1 MQASGLFNQ
10 DVWKKVPQTLKI
22 TIRKPN
28 LIPSADGSIE
38 FHAARILLLIK
49 YVGTSKPKRIV
60 SRTKIAKIDF
70 FVRYPTYLE
79 KAAKI
84 LKKGKFP
91 SFSETYEPESRMI
104 RYKYGPWDNRYYNVF
119 AYLIAKGM
127 IEIEPS
133 ERGDIF
139 TLTDKGS
146 IAVEELE
153 GPEYEEII
161 QRCKLVKK
169 LFGTKS
175 GTGIK
180 RFIYEKFPEVVGKEV
195 GELI

>member
-1 MQASGLFNQ
+1 MQASGFFNQ
-10 DVWKKVPQTLKI
+10 DVWDEVPQTLKI
-22 TIRKPN
+22 TIKRPT

-38 FHAARILLLIK
+38 FHAARILLLLK
-49 YVGTSKPKRIV
+49 YIGTSKPKKIV

-84 LKKGKFP
+84 LGEERIP
-91 SFSETYEPESRMI
+91 HFSEIYEPESRMI
-104 RYKYGPWDNRYYNVF
+104 RYKYGPWDKKYYNIF
-119 AYLIAKGM
+119 AYLTAKGM
-127 IEIEPS
+127 IEVEPS
-133 ERGDIF
+133 GKGDIF
-139 TLTDKGS
+139 VLTNKGS
-146 IAVEELE
+146 VAAEELE

-169 LFGTKS
+169 LFGSRS

-180 RFIYEKFPEVVGKEV
+180 KFIYEKFPEVVGKEV
-195 GELI
+195 GEVI